1 MDGIHVFICIRMRW
15 LGNDLCVVG
24 GSNGCEAAAKFV
36 GIELAQL
43 ALVTI
48 LQGLAPAA
56 TFARE

>member
-1 MDGIHVFICIRMRW
+1 MNGVHVLIGVGVRR
-15 LGNDLCVVG
+15 LSDDLCVVG

-48 LQGLAPAA
+48 LQAFSTAA